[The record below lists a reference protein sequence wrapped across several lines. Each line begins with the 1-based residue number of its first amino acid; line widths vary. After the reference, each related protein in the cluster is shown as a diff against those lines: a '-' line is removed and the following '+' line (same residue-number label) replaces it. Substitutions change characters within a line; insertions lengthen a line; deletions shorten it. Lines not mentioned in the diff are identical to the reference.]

1 MRGSPSPW
9 NVFAR
14 MASEAPERETR
25 LRVSVRERDVAG
37 EAWGEPEG
45 AMVGSLTVCER
56 GFFIR

>member
-25 LRVSVRERDVAG
+25 LRVSVRERLVAG

-45 AMVGSLTVCER
+45 AMFDEIRWCVKRVSL
-56 GFFIR
+56 